1 MLRSIITKST
11 DWLLPTIGGASGGIA
26 GWLETYSNTIWS
38 AVIFA
43 VVGGVL
49 GFWVGKLMQWTY
61 RCITKTKR
69 DERFI

>member
-1 MLRSIITKST
+1 MIKTIISKSGE
-11 DWLLPTIGGASGGIA
+11 WILPTVGGASGGLA
-26 GWLETYSNTIWS
+26 GWFDVYSTTIWS

-61 RCITKTKR
+61 KCVTKCKKK
-69 DERFI
+69 